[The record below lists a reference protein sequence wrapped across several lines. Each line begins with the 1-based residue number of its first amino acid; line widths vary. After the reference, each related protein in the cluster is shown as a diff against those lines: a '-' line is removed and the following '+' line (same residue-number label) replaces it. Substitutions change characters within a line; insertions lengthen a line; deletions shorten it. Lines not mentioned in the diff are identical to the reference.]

1 MKNKHQL
8 KTTLTKL
15 KDLRDA
21 DSLSNLP
28 THFFETL
35 GECIN
40 EIEEFIGEPKNQVIP
55 GKKPQEQLHHT
66 YKVNVRDPYGFDLKD

>member
-1 MKNKHQL
+1 MKSKHQL
-8 KTTLTKL
+8 KNTLIKL
-15 KDLRDA
+15 KEFRLDG
-21 DSLSNLP
+21 SLSNLP
-28 THFFETL
+28 AHFWETL

-40 EIEEFIGEPKNQVIP
+40 EIEEFIGEPKNQVMP